1 MDEQSA
7 QEQPARKAA
16 ESTSPENPSE
26 KDLSREIERTVA
38 REPLDFVKCVR
49 VFGNYYRCNW
59 WSRAAGAAVSGL
71 RLDGHH
77 CGYRAQELLPER
89 DDERRRADAQRNRSG
104 WRASK
109 KSCPRGVRIRAIAFA
124 PEMPEDPHPSP
135 PPEYQGRGERHKK
148 VIATASENS
157 VPAHGCNESH

>member
-1 MDEQSA
+1 MMDEQSA

-59 WSRAAGAAVSGL
+59 WSRAAGA
-71 RLDGHH
+71 RQYLDYAWTGIIVDIV
-77 CGYRAQELLPER
+77 R
-89 DDERRRADAQRNRSG
+89 
-104 WRASK
+104 
-109 KSCPRGVRIRAIAFA
+109 KSCFLSATMNAGELTLKEIGPVGAHRRNLVREA
-124 PEMPEDPHPSP
+124 
-135 PPEYQGRGERHKK
+135 
-148 VIATASENS
+148 
-157 VPAHGCNESH
+157 